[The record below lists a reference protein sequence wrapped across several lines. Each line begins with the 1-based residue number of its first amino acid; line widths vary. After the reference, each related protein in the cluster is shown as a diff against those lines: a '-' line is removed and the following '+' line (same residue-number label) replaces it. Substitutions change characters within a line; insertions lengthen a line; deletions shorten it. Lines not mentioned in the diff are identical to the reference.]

1 MSNRPHLL
9 SLPRFARGLALAALV
24 LAAPSACEKGGGGGT
39 VDPGTGGAGTSEPSK
54 SGTAFAYAETF
65 ALDATVDIDFQLAT
79 PEGPATAKL
88 AAKTRLEGAA
98 AGGGKIKVHGKL
110 AELVSF
116 TGTGTMAPDHVKA
129 QMEKQGTK
137 DFDLVAA
144 LKASEDWSVVDSLGE
159 SDDEATKALPEN
171 AAKKP
176 DMSAAEFG
184 VFALP
189 NLPPVALELGK
200 QTKLPT
206 EEKEENMFGQPIP
219 LEIDQTWTLVEVVDQ
234 GGHQVAKL
242 EAKVESSGA
251 AEMSGQG
258 GSAMISV
265 FSESTFVLHF
275 DLTSKLPVS
284 YEGESMFE
292 LSFEAGGQSG
302 TVSNTTKMKASY
314 VAG

>member
-1 MSNRPHLL
+1 MSNRPLPL

-24 LAAPSACEKGGGGGT
+24 LAAPSACEKGDGGT
-39 VDPGTGGAGTSEPSK
+39 VDPGTGGKTEPSK
-54 SGTAFAYAETF
+54 SGTEFAYADTF
-65 ALDATVDIDFQLAT
+65 ALAGTVDVDFQLAT
-79 PEGPATAKL
+79 PEGPATAL
-88 AAKTRLEGAA
+88 LSAKTRLEGAPA
-98 AGGGKIKVHGKL
+98 SGKIKLHGKL
-110 AELVSF
+110 VELVSF

-137 DFDLVAA
+137 DFDLVTA
-144 LKASEDWSVVDSLGE
+144 LKASEDWSVVDLRGD
-159 SDDEATKALPEN
+159 SDDEATKALAEN

-184 VFALP
+184 VFSLP
-189 NLPPVALELGK
+189 DLPPVALELGK

-219 LEIDQTWTLVEVVDQ
+219 LEIDQTWTLVEIVDQ

-242 EAKVESSGA
+242 QAKVESSGA

-258 GSAMISV
+258 QSAMISI

-275 DLTSKLPVS
+275 DLTSKLPVA

-314 VAG
+314 AAI